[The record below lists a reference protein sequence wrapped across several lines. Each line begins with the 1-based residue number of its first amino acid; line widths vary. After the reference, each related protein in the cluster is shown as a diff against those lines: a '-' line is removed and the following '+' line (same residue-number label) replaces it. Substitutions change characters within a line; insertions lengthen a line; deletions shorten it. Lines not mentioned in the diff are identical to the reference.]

1 MNWLQSII
9 YGFVSGLTEF
19 IPVSSRAH
27 QAIMLKLFGQT
38 GSNPILDVLIHSAVL
53 IAVYFSLKNVHNPFS
68 VSRSARSA
76 TVPLD
81 RRFVRSAAIPM
92 LIGILLLTYLMRAN
106 QSLLLVS
113 LFALCNGIV
122 LFIPGRM
129 LRGNKDARSMSALD
143 GLLAGVAA
151 ALSAFPGISRVGAVA
166 SCVCARGAHRHH
178 ALNWAISL
186 SVPALCVWLLIDI
199 FHLFTAFQPVNF
211 LMVVC
216 YLLAAFSA
224 YAGTYLGIRFVR
236 MITVRVNFS
245 AFAYYSWGAA
255 LFAFILYLI

>member
-38 GSNPILDVLIHSAVL
+38 GTNPIMDILIHLAVL
-53 IAVYFSLKNVHNPFS
+53 IAVYFSFNNIHNLTPG
-68 VSRSARSA
+68 SRSAHTASASLDKRFVKSA
-76 TVPLD
+76 T
-81 RRFVRSAAIPM
+81 IPM
-92 LIGILLLTYLMRAN
+92 LIGILLLTYLMKAN

-113 LFALCNGIV
+113 LFALLNGII
-122 LFIPGRM
+122 LFIPNRM
-129 LRGNKDARSMSALD
+129 LRGNKDARSMSTLD
-143 GLLAGVAA
+143 SLLAGLAA
-151 ALSAFPGISRVGAVA
+151 ALSAFPGISRVGTVSSFA
-166 SCVCARGAHRHH
+166 CARGAHRHH

-186 SVPALCVWLLIDI
+186 SIPALCVWLLIDI
-199 FHLFTAFQPVNF
+199 FHLFTAFQTVSF
-211 LMVVC
+211 LAVIY
-216 YLLAAFSA
+216 YLLAAIGA
-224 YAGTYLGIRFVR
+224 YAGTYFGIRFIR
-236 MITVRVNFS
+236 MMTVRINFT